1 MEADRWGNPD
11 YQLAMRRFIP
21 LLLASLVLAHPAV
34 AGQRAVY
41 VDEEGKKLTVEVADD
56 GNAVVRPE
64 GEEQYGILHDGHFY
78 LVGRENGKLHVA
90 RMEDMAAAFDRVLP
104 PIFKQLFDMAAKD
117 KPKSK
122 LKIEPAGTRTV
133 AGQKGQV
140 YRVYGLDDDKP
151 NEPMEMVLSR
161 EPAIQPAGQ
170 AMQQFVLSSVL
181 LLAPFAGE
189 IAADMISDMRAVFA
203 YGAPLD
209 MGKFKLTSLETL
221 PIPASVATLPQTPD
235 TIDEIIA
242 SMKTSSAE
250 PN

>member
-11 YQLAMRRFIP
+11 YHPGMRRLIP
-21 LLLASLVLAHPAV
+21 LLASLALAHPAF

-78 LVGRENGKLHVA
+78 LVGREKGELHVA
-90 RMEDMAAAFDRVLP
+90 RMEDMAAAFDKVLP
-104 PIFKQLFDMAAKD
+104 PIFKQLFDMASKD

-122 LKIEPAGTRTV
+122 LQIEPAGTRTI

-140 YRVYGLDDDKP
+140 YRVYGLDDEKP
-151 NEPMEMVLSR
+151 KEPTEIVMSR
-161 EPAIQPAGQ
+161 EPAVQPAGQ
-170 AMQQFVLSSVL
+170 AMQQFVISSVL
-181 LLAPFAGE
+181 LLAPFAGRV
-189 IAADMISDMRAVFA
+189 AADMISDMRAIFA

-209 MGKFKLTSLETL
+209 MGRFKLTSLETL
-221 PIPASVATLPQTPD
+221 PVPPSVATLPAAPD
-235 TIDEIIA
+235 TVEQIIA
-242 SMKTSSAE
+242 SMKTSSPE